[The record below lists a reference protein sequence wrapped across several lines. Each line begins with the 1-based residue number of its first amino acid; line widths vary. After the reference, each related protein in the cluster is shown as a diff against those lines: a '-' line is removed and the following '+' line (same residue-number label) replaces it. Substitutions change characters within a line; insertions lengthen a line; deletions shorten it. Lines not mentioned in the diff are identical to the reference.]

1 MTELERVQKI
11 GRRGSITAT
20 KQLSVRLD
28 TLIVE
33 LLNKEAKSHRM
44 TTSDYVRILLVDHAM
59 GLHAVNE
66 VKEEVRTIHEYSK
79 YAHAEIQTLKQQI
92 AQLQRE
98 VIKLALEKK

>member
-33 LLNKEAKSHRM
+33 LLNKEAKSHKM

-66 VKEEVRTIHEYSK
+66 VKEEVRLIHEYSK
-79 YAHAEIQTLKQQI
+79 YAHAEIQNLKAI
-92 AQLQRE
+92 VDSLQKE
-98 VIKLALEKK
+98 VILLKVSTK